1 MISSPIGAFK
11 HVTQCLVSSS
21 CDKTLWQS
29 SIDRMDT
36 GNTAERGPITSA
48 VHSQQH
54 VHTSG
59 KTFAFPK
66 RPRGLPTVPAVKDPI
81 KRVDSSAVFGSGTT
95 IEGVFN
101 VRNMFHANDTSSPTC
116 TASKKQVPS
125 IPRSKSATPPPGL
138 VKCLPGSIQDAVLP
152 PAEAF
157 HTGKPSG
164 LRKPSPKLGFFDSV
178 RIPAYKRF

>member
-1 MISSPIGAFK
+1 MN
-11 HVTQCLVSSS
+11 
-21 CDKTLWQS
+21 
-29 SIDRMDT
+29 T
-36 GNTAERGPITSA
+36 GNKAGPGPITSA

-59 KTFAFPK
+59 KTFAVPK

-81 KRVDSSAVFGSGTT
+81 KRVDSSAVFGSDTT
-95 IEGVFN
+95 IKGVFN
-101 VRNMFHANDTSSPTC
+101 VRNTFHAKDTSSPTC
-116 TASKKQVPS
+116 TASIKQVPS
-125 IPRSKSATPPPGL
+125 IPRSKSATLPPGL